1 MFYPDAVWKKK
12 IHKLMLNKCLW
23 LLKKIKTVSGDIN
36 IIYHYTTVIN
46 SLILS
51 FRLSYGKVPV
61 TKNPQNYC
69 TWKTQ

>member
-12 IHKLMLNKCLW
+12 IYKPMLNKCLW

-61 TKNPQNYC
+61 TKKPQNYC
-69 TWKTQ
+69 T